1 MKRLSVLFLI
11 ALAGCTKGKMI
22 PKQSAGPTDD
32 SVVSSM
38 TFYTTGTEINDFTL
52 AGHPNID
59 SAFFSARASIHSS
72 KIIVREDYLNWAGV
86 WFGNVDNI
94 DSASDYNNTL
104 LFRQKIIPVS
114 SLELLSESAY
124 GAITV
129 ETDDNHPDTT

>member
-1 MKRLSVLFLI
+1 
-11 ALAGCTKGKMI
+11 MI

-72 KIIVREDYLNWAGV
+72 TIIVRKDYLNWAGV
-86 WFGNVDNI
+86 WFGNVVF
-94 DSASDYNNTL
+94 DSASDYNNTV

-114 SLELLSESAY
+114 SLVWLSESAN

-129 ETDDNHPDTT
+129 SINDNHPDTTTLSLICYFKKK